1 VLHFSDAS
9 FGRPVQ
15 SDGASITLTEGQ
27 LDTLAIA
34 LKAHARNLEG
44 YASDAMRIE
53 RRECEE
59 ILAMIGET
67 LEDE

>member
-1 VLHFSDAS
+1 MPFSDAS
-9 FGRPVQ
+9 FGRPLQ
-15 SDGASITLTEGQ
+15 RDGASLTLNEGQ

-34 LKAHARNLEG
+34 LKAHARSLEG
-44 YASDAMRIE
+44 YASEAMRIE

-59 ILAMIGET
+59 ILAMIGDT

>member
-1 VLHFSDAS
+1 MPFTDAT

-15 SDGASITLTEGQ
+15 RDGVTLILNEGQ

-34 LKAHARNLEG
+34 LKAHARNLDG
-44 YASDAMRIE
+44 YESDAMRIE
-53 RRECEE
+53 RQECEE
-59 ILAMIGET
+59 ILAMIGDT